1 MVFIVQY
8 MKHRQ
13 KERRKHNMKK
23 QNVLA
28 RLLKKVFKRYGLA
41 IVIVLIC
48 IIGQAIC
55 SVQGQVSVSYTH
67 LDVYKRQLYDCTKNE
82 NSL

>member
-1 MVFIVQY
+1 
-8 MKHRQ
+8 
-13 KERRKHNMKK
+13 MKK

-55 SVQGQVSVSYTH
+55 SVQGQVFQQRLIDDYIMP
-67 LDVYKRQLYDCTKNE
+67 LIG
-82 NSL
+82 